1 MDEAGNATTKTS
13 RFRYVP
19 NNLIE
24 FNTIKTLAVGM
35 GLKTS
40 DNQPLAY
47 LRTNSIRKKDG
58 SLITGVQTGTL
69 TVRKDAAFAVSMNG
83 VTVVPGFERHKYR
96 LREGGWRPDPHFL
109 GHQRQCRRIQ
119 LHDRAAAN
127 PVNTTNSCP
136 A

>member
-1 MDEAGNATTKTS
+1 MLGK
-13 RFRYVP
+13 
-19 NNLIE
+19 I
-24 FNTIKTLAVGM
+24 IKTLAVGM

-83 VTVVPGFERHKYR
+83 VTVVPGDSKDISIDFGKGDGVLIPIFSATSGNVGESSFMIE
-96 LREGGWRPDPHFL
+96 LP
-109 GHQRQCRRIQ
+109 QIQ
-119 LHDRAAAN
+119 
-127 PVNTTNSCP
+127 
-136 A
+136 

>member
-1 MDEAGNATTKTS
+1 MLTAIAMDEAGNSTTKSS

-47 LRTNSIRKKDG
+47 LRTN
-58 SLITGVQTGTL
+58 
-69 TVRKDAAFAVSMNG
+69 VS
-83 VTVVPGFERHKYR
+83 VK
-96 LREGGWRPDPHFL
+96 
-109 GHQRQCRRIQ
+109 
-119 LHDRAAAN
+119 
-127 PVNTTNSCP
+127 
-136 A
+136 

>member
-58 SLITGVQTGTL
+58 SLITGVQAGTL

-83 VTVVPGFERHKYR
+83 VTVVPGDSKDISIDFGK
-96 LREGGWRPDPHFL
+96 GM
-109 GHQRQCRRIQ
+109 
-119 LHDRAAAN
+119 A
-127 PVNTTNSCP
+127 S
-136 A
+136 